1 MHGLCAHRLIRSGGR
16 ARSKQQKFTKTLEN
30 AIEKHDGKFLK
41 PHWCCWGQG
50 WGKTQSASGGADL
63 LLEERGVSQDG
74 HCQGEHCTF
83 CLSVSALLTPQ
94 FELFLHFVLG
104 GGGSGNKFGVEAGM
118 G

>member
-1 MHGLCAHRLIRSGGR
+1 MMVSFSSLIGVVGDRVG
-16 ARSKQQKFTKTLEN
+16 ARHK
-30 AIEKHDGKFLK
+30 A
-41 PHWCCWGQG
+41 PV
-50 WGKTQSASGGADL
+50 GGADL

-104 GGGSGNKFGVEAGM
+104 GGGSGNKFGVETGM

>member
-1 MHGLCAHRLIRSGGR
+1 MMVS
-16 ARSKQQKFTKTLEN
+16 F
-30 AIEKHDGKFLK
+30 FK
-41 PHWCCWGQG
+41 PHWRHRGRG
-50 WGKTQSASGGADL
+50 PSKTQRADRVR

-83 CLSVSALLTPQ
+83 CLSVIVLLTPQ
-94 FELFLHFVLG
+94 FELFLYFVLG